1 MRKALRRIYQLNQYI
16 RAKEV
21 RVVDEE
27 GKQLGVMPISEAL
40 KLAQEEG
47 VDLVEVAPKITPPVA
62 KLIDFAKFKYQE
74 RRKHQLAKKKG
85 SKGQDL
91 KEIRFTPFI
100 AENDFQIRLKRA
112 RAFLEEGNRVN
123 LVVKFVGRQITRK
136 EFGVGLIKRACQSLE
151 DLATMDREP
160 SLKGKLLIPTLSP
173 AKKRS

>member
-62 KLIDFAKFKYQE
+62 KLIDFAKQNSIEGLFCLME
-74 RRKHQLAKKKG
+74 
-85 SKGQDL
+85 DN
-91 KEIRFTPFI
+91 I
-100 AENDFQIRLKRA
+100 APKSMRDEVHN
-112 RAFLEEGNRVN
+112 
-123 LVVKFVGRQITRK
+123 
-136 EFGVGLIKRACQSLE
+136 
-151 DLATMDREP
+151 
-160 SLKGKLLIPTLSP
+160 
-173 AKKRS
+173 